1 MSRAFAQHYR
11 AGDNCQFFAG
21 RNAARIFN
29 IGQTLAGLHHG
40 DKKIS
45 LELDAASE
53 SKINFSTPYKMLIRK
68 SCQRKRLISGC
79 HPLRYARFKSR
90 QAQLADHSVLSMP
103 KAVTLYQK
111 SRRRKSEEVCA
122 RRVLGSS
129 ASKLGRSQCKIANS
143 RTGTR
148 CTRRQQNGKNVHRRQ
163 FR

>member
-11 AGDNCQFFAG
+11 AGDNCQFVAG

-53 SKINFSTPYKMLIRK
+53 SKINFSMPYKTLIRK
-68 SCQRKRLISGC
+68 SCQRKRLISGRRC
-79 HPLRYARFKSR
+79 LRYARIKSW
-90 QAQLADHSVLSMP
+90 QAQLADYSVFSLS
-103 KAVTLYQK
+103 KDIRLYQE
-111 SRRRKSEEVCA
+111 SWSRKSEEVCA

-129 ASKLGRSQCKIANS
+129 ASKLGRSQCKVANS
-143 RTGTR
+143 RTSPR
-148 CTRRQQNGKNVHRRQ
+148 SARRQQDGKNVHRRQ